1 MARKNKNVTQVENQN
16 TEAPALEGQTT
27 EADPKTESPKAE
39 AKQIC
44 LVPGCGREAKVR
56 SLCSRCSTAARAQIK
71 KGLTTWADLERLNL
85 AAPPKKAAFGS
96 GEAGVFTKALEAAKL
111 ADKKD

>member
-1 MARKNKNVTQVENQN
+1 MQPLLHHVRV
-16 TEAPALEGQTT
+16 
-27 EADPKTESPKAE
+27 PKS
-39 AKQIC
+39 
-44 LVPGCGREAKVR
+44 
-56 SLCSRCSTAARAQIK
+56 K

>member
-1 MARKNKNVTQVENQN
+1 MAKKKNTTRVENQN
-16 TEAPALEGQTT
+16 TEAPALEGQTA

-56 SLCSRCSTAARAQIK
+56 SLCSRCSTTCACPNQKRA
-71 KGLTTWADLERLNL
+71 
-85 AAPPKKAAFGS
+85 
-96 GEAGVFTKALEAAKL
+96 
-111 ADKKD
+111 